1 MTDLCSFLFVN
12 GKLEEKKRRQ
22 KKKKKKEEEQLW
34 SKSISIS
41 VGLNLLAL
49 YLRNRA
55 LPLLFDRCELS

>member
-22 KKKKKKEEEQLW
+22 KKKKEEEQLW

-41 VGLNLLAL
+41 VGLGWIMVNGLK
-49 YLRNRA
+49 
-55 LPLLFDRCELS
+55 E